1 MREITCTD
9 QLSPTHSTGIHLT
22 NVAGS
27 VKYTE
32 RTDSGWCVPCSQLT
46 ILQVLAKFRL
56 PLALSPGPSQPRR
69 GLVHTVCA
77 CAKYPQF
84 VGEIHKIAYTY
95 RTLVTYTNRACS
107 FHANKGE
114 HDCQKA
120 ISCTVSVVKADRVQ
134 GGAAT
139 NREISISVAALW

>member
-1 MREITCTD
+1 MTVICATD
-9 QLSPTHSTGIHLT
+9 NESLSLAKNILKELILVGVFHAVNSL
-22 NVAGS
+22 
-27 VKYTE
+27 
-32 RTDSGWCVPCSQLT
+32 
-46 ILQVLAKFRL
+46 ILQVLTKFRL
-56 PLALSPGPSQPRR
+56 PLASSPGPSQPRS
-69 GLVHTVCA
+69 LVHTVCA

-114 HDCQKA
+114 HDCRKA
-120 ISCTVSVVKADRVQ
+120 ISCTVSVVKADHVQ